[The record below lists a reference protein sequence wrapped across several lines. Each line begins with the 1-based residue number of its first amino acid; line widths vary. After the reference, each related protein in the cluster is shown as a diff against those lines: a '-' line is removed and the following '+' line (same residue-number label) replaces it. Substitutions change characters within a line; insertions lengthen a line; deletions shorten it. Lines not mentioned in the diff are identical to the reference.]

1 MKNERTPRQLR
12 EGYLRGI
19 GFVPEDKPS
28 PVLFALG
35 LVIGICIGVML

>member
-1 MKNERTPRQLR
+1 MKNLTTPRQLR

-28 PVLFALG
+28 PVLFVLG
-35 LVIGICIGVML
+35 FVLGVLIGAML

>member
-1 MKNERTPRQLR
+1 MKNVTTPRQLR

-28 PVLFALG
+28 PVLFVLG
-35 LVIGICIGVML
+35 LVLGVFIGMLI